1 MKPIL
6 EEARIVEL
14 QDEELKEFL
23 GHTYEAIKS
32 LDEKKK
38 ADPEVARLRLVL
50 KQYKDDCYDDEIKS
64 LKARLKAARTVA
76 TARGIQ
82 WRLPKELD

>member
-6 EEARIVEL
+6 EESRIVEL

-38 ADPEVARLRLVL
+38 LDPELQQMRQSLR
-50 KQYKDDCYDDEIKS
+50 KYSADCYDDEIKS

-76 TARGIQ
+76 NARGIK
-82 WRLPKELD
+82 WRLPKESE